1 MWSDY
6 WTNVTWKKVS
16 SKNVDQTNVDQ
27 TKVTSSVK
35 NAFQNFL
42 ELSSKFNANLD

>member
-16 SKNVDQTNVDQ
+16 SKNVDQ